1 MSLCSDRWH
10 TGQNVGYSLVR
21 MRQLSAGRNMPLAEY
36 PPPSYTPTGYFACSL
51 TPASDEIWQYL
62 FSEKINKT
70 DRRGT
75 TDAPNLSA
83 TEPQGSPRGQG
94 PPRMKSDS
102 IYFRRK

>member
-51 TPASDEIWQYL
+51 TGVGMGVPLMSISSHLEAKSIRVL
-62 FSEKINKT
+62 IFCS
-70 DRRGT
+70 
-75 TDAPNLSA
+75 
-83 TEPQGSPRGQG
+83 QGSISNG
-94 PPRMKSDS
+94 
-102 IYFRRK
+102 

>member
-51 TPASDEIWQYL
+51 TGVGIGAVSYTHLTLP
-62 FSEKINKT
+62 
-70 DRRGT
+70 T
-75 TDAPNLSA
+75 TS
-83 TEPQGSPRGQG
+83 RV
-94 PPRMKSDS
+94 
-102 IYFRRK
+102 